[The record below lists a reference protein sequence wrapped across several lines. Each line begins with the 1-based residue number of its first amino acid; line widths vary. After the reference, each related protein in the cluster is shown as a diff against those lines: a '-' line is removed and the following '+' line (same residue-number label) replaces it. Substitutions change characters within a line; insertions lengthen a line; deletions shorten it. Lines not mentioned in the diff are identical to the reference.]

1 MAPDREAQFICSLA
15 VAASEGFLG
24 GRIDAGALGKEA
36 DRVACQVLTVSSASA
51 DVPDALRLLVVTM
64 RRTSIA
70 TGARQEHWADVMAAL
85 ARLVRHEAAVLK

>member
-1 MAPDREAQFICSLA
+1 MAPDQEAQFICSLA

-24 GRIDAGALGKEA
+24 GRIDAGVLGQEA
-36 DRVACQVLTVSSASA
+36 DRVSCQVLTVSSASA

-70 TGARQEHWADVMAAL
+70 TGVRQERWSDVMAAL
-85 ARLVRHEAAVLK
+85 TRLVRHEAVVLR